1 MTNKAELSKAIE
13 GLRAEIDTL
22 EDSDEQTKAHLAQL
36 AALMDAQLQNNVA
49 GEQDASTADT
59 MKELI
64 ETYEARYPRVTAMAN
79 DLMTRLAAMGI

>member
-13 GLRAEIDTL
+13 GLRTEIDAL
-22 EDSDEQTKAHLAQL
+22 EDSDEQTKAHLTQLASLMEAQL
-36 AALMDAQLQNNVA
+36 HGNELSP
-49 GEQDASTADT
+49 EASTADT